1 MTSGSSA
8 KIADVCKL
16 GDGAHASVA
25 RVEEGVPYL
34 TSKNIGHG
42 RLKLEV
48 VDRISEE
55 DYERLFPRNSN
66 SITRLQ
72 PGDVLTGII
81 GTFNN
86 LYVYKDSDYF
96 GISSAIAVLRPDIA
110 CVDSNYLY
118 YYLTS
123 PKLQALKEAAASG
136 SVQGYTNLSVL
147 GGLPISLPPLEEQR
161 AIAEVLGALDDK
173 IAANTKLL
181 DTSDRL
187 SHALFSSMCRES
199 TETVPLSNTAQ
210 FVNGKAFTKDAS
222 GTGRV
227 IIRIAELNSGLG
239 GSTVYNDMDVDDHHL
254 ARPGDI
260 LFAWSGSLTLHRWFR
275 PEGIV
280 NQHIFKVI
288 PSSGYPKWLIY
299 ELLRHKLEE
308 FKSIAA
314 DKATTM
320 GHIQR
325 RHLDEAVAIP
335 AAAEIAK
342 HNELMTSLW
351 DRVLLTETENLKLE
365 AIRDTLLPQLM
376 SGKLGVRDAEELV
389 SVVV

>member
-1 MTSGSSA
+1 MLRGSNLNEDVGVKLDERDVVFLDPALAIGFERSTA
-8 KIADVCKL
+8 RDGDLVFTCWGSVGQIGLIDADALYDEYIVSNKQMKL
-16 GDGAHASVA
+16 
-25 RVEEGVPYL
+25 
-34 TSKNIGHG
+34 T
-42 RLKLEV
+42 
-48 VDRISEE
+48 
-55 DYERLFPRNSN
+55 
-66 SITRLQ
+66 
-72 PGDVLTGII
+72 
-81 GTFNN
+81 
-86 LYVYKDSDYF
+86 
-96 GISSAIAVLRPDIA
+96 PDPSQ
-110 CVDSNYLY
+110 VDSRFLY
-118 YYLTS
+118 YYMS
-123 PKLQALKEAAASG
+123 QPAMIFEVKSRAIG
-136 SVQGYTNLSVL
+136 STIPGFNLGQLRSLEVR
-147 GGLPISLPPLEEQR
+147 LPHLPEQR

-181 DTSDRL
+181 DTADRL

-227 IIRIAELNSGLG
+227 VIRIAELNSGLG
-239 GSTVYNDMDVDDHHL
+239 ASTVYNDIDVNDQHL

-335 AAAEIAK
+335 AAADVAK

-351 DRVLLTETENLKLE
+351 DRSLLAETENLKLE
-365 AIRDTLLPQLM
+365 AIRAAFLPQLM
-376 SGKLGVRDAEELV
+376 SGNLRVKEAEQLV
-389 SVVV
+389 SAAV